1 VGDGAVRSATV
12 SAVRTTSPLQ
22 ARRRRLS
29 GRLGDLS
36 LYVVTGAAALGSV
49 VLVGAIVWKVFRL
62 SADSFHQFG
71 FGFVTGREWDPV
83 KHVFGAL
90 PFIYGTA
97 VSSFVALVI
106 ATPLAIAIGLY
117 LSELAPRG
125 LRGIVGSLVELLAAI
140 PSVVLGL
147 WGILVL
153 GPFVAHHVEPW
164 LHSAFGF
171 IPLFGDPQQTG
182 QGLFTAALIL
192 TIMIVP
198 IVAAISRELFLGVP
212 RELEEGALALGTT
225 RWEMVRG
232 VILPATR
239 SGIAAALILGLGRA
253 LGEAI
258 AVTQVIGGGTR
269 IGWSLFPPADT
280 LASKLASSY
289 QGANPGLEISSLLYL
304 AAILLVI
311 GLIANL
317 LAQIIVRRFD
327 PLRGAKA

>member
-1 VGDGAVRSATV
+1 
-12 SAVRTTSPLQ
+12 
-22 ARRRRLS
+22 
-29 GRLGDLS
+29 LGDFS
-36 LYVVTGAAALGSV
+36 LYALTGAAALGSV
-49 VLVGAIVWKVFRL
+49 VLVGAIVWKVLSL
-62 SADSFHQFG
+62 SADSFHHFG

-153 GPFVAHHVEPW
+153 GPFVAHHLEPW
-164 LHSAFGF
+164 LHSVFGF

-198 IVAAISRELFLGVP
+198 IVASISRELFLGVP

-239 SGIAAALILGLGRA
+239 SGIAAALILGLARA

-258 AVTQVIGGGTR
+258 AVTQVSGGGTR

>member
-1 VGDGAVRSATV
+1 M
-12 SAVRTTSPLQ
+12 SAVPTTSPLQ
-22 ARRRRLS
+22 ARRHRVR
-29 GRLGDLS
+29 GRLGDLV
-36 LYVVTGAAALGSV
+36 LHGLTLAAALACL
-49 VLVGAIVWKVFRL
+49 VLVGAIVWKILELAGPAFDR
-62 SADSFHQFG
+62 FG
-71 FGFVTGREWDPV
+71 LGFVTARSWDPV

-97 VSSFVALVI
+97 VSSLVALVL

-125 LRGIVGSLVELLAAI
+125 VRGIVGSLVELLAAI

-153 GPFVAHHVEPW
+153 GPFLAHHVEPW
-164 LHSAFGF
+164 LHSTLGF

-182 QGLFTAALIL
+182 QGLFTAAVIL

-198 IVAAISRELFLGVP
+198 IVASISRELFLGVP
-212 RELEEGALALGTT
+212 SELEEGALALGAT

-239 SGIAAALILGLGRA
+239 SGIAAAVILGLGRA
-253 LGEAI
+253 VGEAI

-280 LASKLASSY
+280 LASKIASSY
-289 QGANPGLEISSLLYL
+289 QGAGSGLETSSLLYL
-304 AAILLVI
+304 AAILLVL

-317 LAQIIVRRFD
+317 IAQVIVRRFD
-327 PLRGAKA
+327 PLRGARS